1 MTLSAIVAISQN
13 NIIGLNNGLPW
24 HLPEDL
30 KHFKQTTTGHTIVMG
45 RKTFESIKKPLP
57 NRTNVILTSNK
68 DFSAEGVVVI
78 NNLENWLKTQNS
90 SEEIFIVGGAGVY
103 KLAWPLIDKI
113 YLTLVEKDVTGDTNF
128 PFEKP
133 LDGFTIVSDTGSL
146 TSQNGMKYK
155 IIQAIKSA
163 KIP

>member
-57 NRTNVILTSNK
+57 NRTNVVLTTQK
-68 DFSAEGVVVI
+68 DFTADGIVVI
-78 NNLENWLKTQNS
+78 NDLSDWLKKQNPA
-90 SEEIFIVGGAGVY
+90 EEIFIVGGAGVY
-103 KLAWPLIDKI
+103 ELAWPMIENI
-113 YLTLVEKDVTGDTNF
+113 YLTLIEKDVEGDTHF
-128 PFEKP
+128 PFKNP
-133 LDGFTIVSDTGSL
+133 LDGFEIVSDTGSL
-146 TSQNGMKYK
+146 TAQNGLNYK
-155 IIQAIKSA
+155 IIKA
-163 KIP
+163 KKKP

>member
-57 NRTNVILTSNK
+57 NRTNVVLTTNK
-68 DFSAEGVVVI
+68 TYSADGIVVI
-78 NNLENWLKTQNS
+78 NDLADWLNKQNPA
-90 SEEIFIVGGAGVY
+90 EEIFIVGGAGVY
-103 KLAWPLIDKI
+103 ELAWPMIENI
-113 YLTLVEKDVTGDTNF
+113 YLTLIEKDVEGDTHF
-128 PFEKP
+128 PFKNP
-133 LDGFTIVSDTGSL
+133 LDGFDIVSDTGSL
-146 TSQNGMKYK
+146 TAQNGLNYK
-155 IIQAIKSA
+155 IIKAKKKS
-163 KIP
+163 